1 MAIIYRQDKGA
12 SLTYAEMDNN
22 FYEIDQRLSSSDLCR
37 VGFMT
42 YSNSSSTPVS
52 VTGGSTWY
60 QLLNDGLGTYS
71 TDDYASTGITQ
82 LWNTS
87 TNALD
92 FTQLEI
98 GDQYELAMY
107 MSITTTT
114 ANQELD
120 FRIRTGIG
128 SAGEFALT
136 FHHAYY
142 KTAGTYPLQINF
154 PLYVG
159 TSYTKANPGRLEVK
173 SADNASVLL
182 TDLYIKTYIRGGV

>member
-22 FYEIDQRLSSSDLCR
+22 LYEIDQRLQSPDLCR
-37 VGFMT
+37 CGFIT
-42 YSNSSSTPVS
+42 YSNSNTTPVS
-52 VTGGSTWY
+52 VTGGATWY
-60 QLLNDGLGTYS
+60 QLTNDGAGTYS
-71 TDDYASTGITQ
+71 TDDYANTGVTQ

-87 TNALD
+87 TNQLD

-98 GDQYELAMY
+98 GDQYVLTMY
-107 MSITTTT
+107 TSITTTA

-120 FRIRTGIG
+120 LRLRTGIG
-128 SAGEFALT
+128 SAGEFALV
-136 FHHAYY
+136 FAHIYY
-142 KTAGTYPLQINF
+142 KTAGTYPLQVSL

-159 TSYTKANPGRLEVK
+159 TTHTKNNPARIEVN
-173 SADNASVLL
+173 SASNASVLL